1 MLVVNGKVLIEMKT
15 NVILNGK
22 YKGYKLTVDDNTNS
36 IQLVNRAEII
46 DLKGK
51 INSVCIKGNDKKDLY
66 YFTIKEGNAPIKC
79 LAHFETYL
87 RLIVYGMKVPTTCL
101 GI

>member
-1 MLVVNGKVLIEMKT
+1 MKFINRKNVV
-15 NVILNGK
+15 LNGK
-22 YKGYKLTVDDNTNS
+22 YKGYKLSIDDNTNS
-36 IQLVNRAEII
+36 ILLVNRTKTI

-66 YFTIKEGNAPIKC
+66 YFTIKEGNELIKC
-79 LAHFETYL
+79 LANFETYL

>member
-1 MLVVNGKVLIEMKT
+1 MKFISRK

-22 YKGYKLTVDDNTNS
+22 YKGYKLTADDNTNS
-36 IQLVNRAEII
+36 IQLVNKVETI
-46 DLKGK
+46 DLKGR

-66 YFTIKEGNAPIKC
+66 YFTIKEENETIKC
-79 LAHFETYL
+79 LANFETYL
-87 RLIVYGMKVPTTCL
+87 RLIVYGMKVPTICL